1 MFTEPHLNTR
11 GGGRI
16 LHSYANPLL
25 RLGFPYNYQEYFQLR
40 ECLDE
45 AILTRKKSSV
55 AFKIF
60 LKNNSTNEGK
70 CFLFNSRSK

>member
-25 RLGFPYNYQEYFQLR
+25 RLGFAYNYREYINKEKVLRCFYDISQKQLN
-40 ECLDE
+40 
-45 AILTRKKSSV
+45 K
-55 AFKIF
+55 
-60 LKNNSTNEGK
+60 
-70 CFLFNSRSK
+70 